1 MHNIN
6 IRLLKIPTL
15 CARGAN
21 APAFGKAATRGL
33 FAGGGARGPLG
44 GPHVWSTKSVL
55 MDSDEDSYIIDV
67 ANSS

>member
-1 MHNIN
+1 MSYMHNIN
-6 IRLLKIPTL
+6 IRSLKTLTL

-44 GPHVWSTKSVL
+44 GPQVWSTKSVL
-55 MDSDEDSYIIDV
+55 MSGFGRGFLH
-67 ANSS
+67 N